1 MSLLPPPEPGG
12 GVAAL
17 RRYLDEAGF
26 AAKGVTERLGLQSIF
41 DFRTLRGR
49 REDMAPPGQR
59 PASRPSGDGLAS
71 EPSGDGPAGQPP
83 TDRLALLIHLF
94 MDGEVVLREQAAEIL
109 GKEGMG
115 LLEAN
120 GLLTG
125 HPHDPG
131 AVAAAALLYPVG
143 PILIA
148 SDVNEQAPGAS
159 PDGGVLHPDSVYPAL
174 TDAARGFLRDL
185 PDPRSISPEARV
197 LDLCAGTGVAGLLLA
212 PRALEVVMADLTERC
227 ARFAHFNAALNGMEN
242 VRVARGDLWEA
253 VGGERFDLV
262 VAHPPYRPASNDRYI
277 FRDAG
282 PDGERLLRGVVS
294 GAPAHL
300 NPGGLLYV
308 RGTAV
313 DREGAPVEAR
323 LRGLLGEAHEEFDVF
338 AAVSA
343 VHTPEA
349 YLARAAEGPV
359 GEGSAAPVGVS
370 AFVHGSFLI
379 QRRVEERTVATVRR
393 IRSPSADG
401 RALAWMRQSEVA
413 ALRPFARKEI
423 LRRSPRLRDGVEVE
437 VRYRVEQGQ
446 LRNRGCRVG
455 VDAPFRV
462 AVDLPGSA
470 SRFLPLFNGRR
481 RTLRVLEEGV
491 KQGSIPAGTPP
502 EEFAGLVQALLLA
515 GILEVE
521 GAELPPAEG

>member
-41 DFRTLRGR
+41 DFRTLRGGR
-49 REDMAPPGQR
+49 QDVAPPGQR

-71 EPSGDGPAGQPP
+71 EPSGDAPAGQLP

-94 MDGEVVLREQAAEIL
+94 MDGEVVLGEQAAEIL
-109 GKEGMG
+109 GEEGMG

-143 PILIA
+143 PVLIA

-185 PDPRSISPEARV
+185 PDPRSVSPQARV
-197 LDLCAGTGVAGLLLA
+197 LDLCSGTGVAGLLLA
-212 PRALEVVMADLTERC
+212 PRALEVVVADLTERC
-227 ARFAHFNAALNGMEN
+227 ACFARFNAALNGMEN

-262 VAHPPYRPASNDRYI
+262 VAHPPYLPSSNDRYI

-313 DREGAPVEAR
+313 DREGAPEEVR
-323 LRGLLGEAHEEFDVF
+323 LRELLGEAHQEFDVF

-359 GEGSAAPVGVS
+359 GEGSAVPVGVS

-379 QRRVEERTVATVRR
+379 QRRLEERKVATVRR
-393 IRSPSADG
+393 IRSSSADG
-401 RALAWMRQSEVA
+401 RALEWMRKSEVA
-413 ALRPFARKEI
+413 ALRPFAKKEL

-502 EEFAGLVQALLLA
+502 EEFAGLAQALLLA

-521 GAELPPAEG
+521 GAELPPVEG